1 MSTRPVQSRAHS
13 CLAHGEECHGPW
25 DRGRERGSPWLG
37 LGILAMAHSLS
48 SAFLCCGSPALEV
61 LSTVR
66 FCGVPVGTVDMP
78 QGSDIAA
85 DQHGQKGKL

>member
-1 MSTRPVQSRAHS
+1 
-13 CLAHGEECHGPW
+13 
-25 DRGRERGSPWLG
+25 
-37 LGILAMAHSLS
+37 MARLLS

-61 LSTVR
+61 LSTAR
-66 FCGVPVGTVDMP
+66 FCGVPVGMVEMP